1 MIYIL
6 IGFIFLIY
14 LVRKSNT
21 DDLIKQAN
29 ITTDDQK
36 NKLAEESLKYK
47 TTKFSCLLFSIAL
60 ISLVAIAAIRLT
72 SLEVAFL
79 DYFGTGINHK
89 EVYISPIWYITP
101 FFVLVIRGII
111 IEVNLGDYVLRTYN
125 LKEEEIDTKEALN
138 SIKGMFYKK
147 APATTTPAPVA
158 TTEPQQTTVQLPETT
173 TTQPTQEA
181 TPEPVTEPTPVVE
194 ATPVQQENSTPTP
207 VAPVAPVAEQQ
218 EQTNVNPFAV

>member
-1 MIYIL
+1 MIYVL

-29 ITTDDQK
+29 ITTEDQK
-36 NKLAEESLKYK
+36 NKLEEETLKYK

-60 ISLVAIAAIRLT
+60 ISLVAVAAIRLT

-89 EVYISPIWYITP
+89 EIHIPLIWYITP
-101 FFVLVIRGII
+101 LFVLVVRGII
-111 IEVNLGDYVLRTYN
+111 IEVNLGDYVLKTYN
-125 LKEEEIDTKEALN
+125 LKEEEIDAKEALN

-147 APATTTPAPVA
+147 
-158 TTEPQQTTVQLPETT
+158 
-173 TTQPTQEA
+173 
-181 TPEPVTEPTPVVE
+181 
-194 ATPVQQENSTPTP
+194 TPTP
-207 VAPVAPVAEQQ
+207 VATVETQVTQEAPAPQPEPVAAELTTQATTPQPVTPVIPTSTESTPQPIATPTTNEQTPTPVANSTE
-218 EQTNVNPFAV
+218 ENTNVNPFAV